1 MENSEPTAAV
11 APEIPGYDVGRRLGQ
26 GGSATVWLATAQSSG
41 RDFAVKCFAPGADPA
56 PGELDREEGMRREI
70 RILSALDH
78 DHLVKAHAVV
88 RLHGG
93 GEGGLGLV
101 LDYAPGGSLAD
112 LMAGRGSLGAG
123 ETVTVLTPVA
133 QALAYLHGH
142 GFTHGDVSPGNVL
155 FTAHGKPLLADLGV
169 ARMVAD
175 PGGTADAGTEGFR
188 DPAPVDA
195 VRAGL
200 APERDVYSLA
210 ALGWYCL
217 TGRPPGPG
225 AYRPPLTLLV
235 PGVPG
240 ALVAA
245 LEAGLNEDRRQRP
258 GAAEL
263 AAAIYRSAPAA
274 PVDLSVSVHPT
285 VIPQL
290 LTSLALPR
298 SPRQRRAEALR
309 GWLHPFTARRAVPGR
324 TPAPG
329 DSAARRAGARPA
341 ARHSGG
347 SAGGSARRVPARRVA
362 ARGRGLRTVW
372 VGLCLLLAAGGV
384 LAAAWLF
391 AGDRLPSLL
400 PAFGPAAPAGGST
413 AAGPT
418 ADGAVA
424 GPPAGPPSDVAPAP
438 EAAAVGPE
446 LRALLDS
453 PDPEEA
459 VRGLARL
466 RALAL
471 SSGDF
476 GLLEQV
482 NVPASSAAMVDGGIS
497 TRLSESGHVLAGF
510 STALTRVE
518 AYPESNPAR
527 AVVAISA
534 ASSAYQER
542 DAAGAVVA
550 EAAAGGEQRMLLVL
564 VPVDGAWRIQEILPD
579 DSPTN

>member
-1 MENSEPTAAV
+1 MEDSEQAAAV

-26 GGSATVWLATAQSSG
+26 GGNASVWLATAQSSG
-41 RDFAVKCFAPGADPA
+41 RDFAVKCFPPGTDPA
-56 PGELDREEGMRREI
+56 PEEREREEGMRREV

-88 RLHGG
+88 RLRGR
-93 GEGGLGLV
+93 GEGGLGLL

-112 LMAGRGSLGAG
+112 LMASRGSLGAG

-155 FTAHGKPLLADLGV
+155 FSAHGKPLLADLGV

-175 PGGTADAGTEGFR
+175 PGGTAEAGTEGFR

-200 APERDVYSLA
+200 QPERDVYSLA

-225 AYRPPLTLLV
+225 GYRPPLTLLA

-240 ALVAA
+240 ALVTA

-258 GAAEL
+258 AAAEL
-263 AAAIYRSAPAA
+263 AAAIYRSAPAD

-290 LTSLALPR
+290 LTRPALPR
-298 SPRQRRAEALR
+298 SPRQRRSEALR
-309 GWLHPFTARRAVPGR
+309 GWLHGFTARRAVPGR
-324 TPAPG
+324 APARA
-329 DSAARRAGARPA
+329 DSRAGRSGARPA

-347 SAGGSARRVPARRVA
+347 SSRRVPARR
-362 ARGRGLRTVW
+362 RGLRAVS
-372 VGLCLLLAAGGV
+372 VSLSLLLAAGGV
-384 LAAAWLF
+384 LTAAWLL
-391 AGDRLPSLL
+391 AGGRLPALF
-400 PAFGPAAPAGGST
+400 PAAGPATPADGA

-418 ADGAVA
+418 APPPLDGDAA
-424 GPPAGPPSDVAPAP
+424 ELTGPPSEGGPEP
-438 EAAAVGPE
+438 EAAAVRPE

-453 PDPEEA
+453 ADPEEA
-459 VRGLARL
+459 VHGLARL
-466 RALAL
+466 RGLAL
-471 SSGDF
+471 RSGDL
-476 GLLEQV
+476 GLLGQV
-482 NVPASSAAMVDGGIS
+482 NVPASSAALADAEIS
-497 TRLSESGHVLAGF
+497 SRLSGSGHVLAGF
-510 STALTRVE
+510 STVLTRVE
-518 AYPESNPAR
+518 ASPESSPAR

-534 ASSAYQER
+534 ASSAYRER
-542 DAAGAVVA
+542 DAAGEVVA
-550 EAAAGGEQRMLLVL
+550 EAAAGSEQRMLLVL

-579 DSPTN
+579 GSPAGE

>member
-1 MENSEPTAAV
+1 MEDFEQAVPV
-11 APEIPGYDVGRRLGQ
+11 APEVSGYDVGRRLGQ
-26 GGSATVWLATAQSSG
+26 GGNASVWLVTAQSSG
-41 RDFAVKCFAPGADPA
+41 REFAVKCFVPGTDSAPEDR
-56 PGELDREEGMRREI
+56 EREEGMRREV

-88 RLHGG
+88 RLRGG
-93 GEGGLGLV
+93 GDGLGLV
-101 LDYAPGGSLAD
+101 LDYAPGGSLGD
-112 LMAGRGSLGAG
+112 LMASRGSLGAG

-175 PGGTADAGTEGFR
+175 AGGTADAGTEGFR

-200 APERDVYSLA
+200 QPERDVYSLA

-217 TGRPPGPG
+217 TGRAPEHS
-225 AYRPPLTLLV
+225 AYRPPLPLLV
-235 PGVPG
+235 PGVPD
-240 ALVAA
+240 ALVTA

-258 GAAEL
+258 AAAEL

-274 PVDLSVSVHPT
+274 PVDLSVSVHAT
-285 VIPQL
+285 VMPQL
-290 LTSLALPR
+290 LTRRALPR
-298 SPRQRRAEALR
+298 SPRERRAEALR
-309 GWLHPFTARRAVPGR
+309 GWLRRIAAPRAVPGR
-324 TPAPG
+324 APAAPSA
-329 DSAARRAGARPA
+329 SAARRAGVRPA

-347 SAGGSARRVPARRVA
+347 STAGSPRRVPARR
-362 ARGRGLRTVW
+362 RGLRAVF
-372 VGLCLLLAAGGV
+372 VGLSLLLVAGGV

-391 AGDRLPSLL
+391 AGGRLPPSF
-400 PAFGPAAPAGGST
+400 PAFGPAADGAL
-413 AAGPT
+413 AGP
-418 ADGAVA
+418 ASDGA
-424 GPPAGPPSDVAPAP
+424 PDP
-438 EAAAVGPE
+438 EADVVHPE
-446 LRALLDS
+446 LRALLAS
-453 PDPEEA
+453 ADPEDA

-466 RALAL
+466 RALAF

-482 NVPASSAAMVDGGIS
+482 NVPASSAAMADGGIS
-497 TRLSESGHVLAGF
+497 SRLSESGHILAGF

-518 AYPESNPAR
+518 ASPESSPAR
-527 AVVAISA
+527 AVVAIRA

-550 EAAAGGEQRMLLVL
+550 EAAAGTEQRMRLVL
-564 VPVDGAWRIQEILPD
+564 VPVDGTWRIQEILPD
-579 DSPTN
+579 DSPAG